1 MNNHKNNR
9 PVALI
14 TGASKRIGLS
24 IAVEL
29 HGRGIDIAI
38 HCNHSKIE
46 AVQLANQLNSIRSKS
61 AYVVKK
67 DLSECNAPQ
76 EIIISTLEHF
86 NRLDYLVSNASI
98 FYPMPINDSTEK
110 QVNQLIKVNTTQP
123 KKLMLLA
130 SNEIKKN
137 HGAIVNMIDIY
148 SQRGHQNH
156 SVYVASKAMLL
167 ELTKQLASELAPD
180 IRVNSVSPGAIL
192 WPGLEI
198 EGIET
203 DNQKKMRLQIIEN
216 TAIKRIG
223 TASDISQAVAFLLLD
238 AHYMTGAN
246 INVDGGRS
254 LYI

>member
-24 IAVEL
+24 IAMEL
-29 HGRGIDIAI
+29 HRRGIDIAI
-38 HCNHSKIE
+38 HCNHSEIE
-46 AVQLANQLNSIRSKS
+46 AEQLANQLNTVRFRS

-67 DLSECNAPQ
+67 DLSKCNAPQ
-76 EIIISTLEHF
+76 EIITNTLERF
-86 NRLDYLVSNASI
+86 NRLDYLVNNASI

-137 HGAIVNMIDIY
+137 NGAIVNMIDIY
-148 SQRGHQNH
+148 ASRGHQNH
-156 SVYVASKAMLL
+156 SAYVASKAMLQ
-167 ELTKQLASELAPD
+167 ELTKQFAFELAPY

-198 EGIET
+198 EDMET
-203 DNQKKMRLQIIEN
+203 DNQKKCDYKL
-216 TAIKRIG
+216 
-223 TASDISQAVAFLLLD
+223 
-238 AHYMTGAN
+238 
-246 INVDGGRS
+246 
-254 LYI
+254 